1 MLKTILVALDV
12 EPDPL
17 AGQIM
22 QTLRQLSLEPVAT
35 VILAHVILATQTEAE
50 VVDRPQSGLESSPH
64 DQIEKQLH
72 SYQKTLPC
80 QSQVEIVTGEP
91 VEEIIRL
98 ANIYK
103 ADLIL
108 IGSRGLTGMQRI
120 LLGSVSS
127 QIATDAPCSVLVV
140 KPNSWSLD

>member
-22 QTLRQLSLEPVAT
+22 QTLQQLSLEPVAT
-35 VILAHVILATQTEAE
+35 VILAHVIMATQTEAE
-50 VVDRPQSGLESSPH
+50 VVDRPQAGLESSPH

>member
-17 AGQIM
+17 ADQVM
-22 QTLRQLSLEPVAT
+22 QTLGQLRLEPSTT
-35 VILAHVILATQTEAE
+35 VILAHVIVATQTEVDV
-50 VVDRPQSGLESSPH
+50 VVDRPEAGLESFPH
-64 DQIEKQLH
+64 DRIEKQLH

-80 QSQVEIVTGEP
+80 QSQVEVVTGEP
-91 VEEIIRL
+91 VEEILRL
-98 ANIYK
+98 ANIYN

-120 LLGSVSS
+120 LLGSVSG
-127 QIATDAPCSVLVV
+127 QIVTEAPCSVLVV
-140 KPNSWSLD
+140 KPK